1 MEFGDTVPVR
11 YDPARPLTSATVD
24 TFTNM
29 WLESIISIA
38 LTMAFLYAGLKGKSL
53 LPKPR
58 GGAE

>member
-11 YDPARPLTSATVD
+11 YDPARPLTSATVG

-29 WLESIISIA
+29 WLESIISI
-38 LTMAFLYAGLKGKSL
+38 AFLYAGLKGKSL
-53 LPKPR
+53 LPKPE